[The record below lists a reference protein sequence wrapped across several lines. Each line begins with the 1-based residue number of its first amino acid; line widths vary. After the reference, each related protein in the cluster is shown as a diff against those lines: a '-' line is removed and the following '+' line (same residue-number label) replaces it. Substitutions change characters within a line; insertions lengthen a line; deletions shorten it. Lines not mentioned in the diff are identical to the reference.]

1 MKKAE
6 NLKYLMGF
14 GHFCSDINQS
24 ALGAML
30 PFFIASYHYNYATAA
45 SLVTATNLASS
56 LIQPLIGR
64 LSDKRELP
72 YVIPLGLLLAGGGMS
87 LTGFITNYYLILV
100 CVMIGV
106 IGAVLFHPSTTKIVN
121 CASNAKT
128 EPKA

>member
-6 NLKYLMGF
+6 NLKYLMGL

-30 PFFIASYHYNYATAA
+30 PFFIASYHYDYATAA

-64 LSDKRELP
+64 LSDKKELP
-72 YVIPLGLLLAGGGMS
+72 YVIPLGLLL
-87 LTGFITNYYLILV
+87 V
-100 CVMIGV
+100 R
-106 IGAVLFHPSTTKIVN
+106 AV
-121 CASNAKT
+121 A
-128 EPKA
+128 

>member
-6 NLKYLMGF
+6 NLKYLMGL

-30 PFFIASYHYNYATAA
+30 PFFIASYHYDYATAA

-64 LSDKRELP
+64 LSDKKSCP
-72 YVIPLGLLLAGGGMS
+72 TSSHLGYCLLAG
-87 LTGFITNYYLILV
+87 
-100 CVMIGV
+100 
-106 IGAVLFHPSTTKIVN
+106 A
-121 CASNAKT
+121 
-128 EPKA
+128 